1 MLAIQKSLHHMLAI
15 EEHCIEVLGKCL
27 YSRFVFLHNIICSKS
42 VSMRIF
48 ISHTILGSSPWLH
61 EHVDSAHCIM
71 AAFVACIGRSASAPR
86 KFRGARAEVPRR
98 PRGGSAAP
106 ARRFR
111 GAQARR
117 FRGTR
122 AEIPRHPKCGKS
134 ASFRAELIPLDI
146 QCVKKLSFPCHVLYD
161 SIELVRSSKRKN
173 HKFQKSLHHMLAIQ
187 KSLHHMLAIE
197 EHCIEVLGK
206 CLYIRFVFLHN
217 IICSKSVSMRIFISH
232 TILGSS
238 PGYTN
243 MLTLPTASWL
253 PLLPASA
260 HFTLDYPELSQSAL
274 PGSST
279 SSM

>member
-1 MLAIQKSLHHMLAI
+1 MFRDRLALLRTKFAFWLPPFS
-15 EEHCIEVLGKCL
+15 
-27 YSRFVFLHNIICSKS
+27 N
-42 VSMRIF
+42 RIR
-48 ISHTILGSSPWLH
+48 T
-61 EHVDSAHCIM
+61 EDSCPSARKIRARPH
-71 AAFVACIGRSASAPR
+71 GRSAS
-86 KFRGARAEVPRR
+86 ARAEVPRR

-106 ARRFR
+106 ARNNH
-111 GAQARR
+111 G
-117 FRGTR
+117 
-122 AEIPRHPKCGKS
+122 IPR
-134 ASFRAELIPLDI
+134 
-146 QCVKKLSFPCHVLYD
+146 KKLSFPCHVLYD

-173 HKFQKSLHHMLAIQ
+173 HKFQKSFHHMLAIQ

-279 SSM
+279 SNM